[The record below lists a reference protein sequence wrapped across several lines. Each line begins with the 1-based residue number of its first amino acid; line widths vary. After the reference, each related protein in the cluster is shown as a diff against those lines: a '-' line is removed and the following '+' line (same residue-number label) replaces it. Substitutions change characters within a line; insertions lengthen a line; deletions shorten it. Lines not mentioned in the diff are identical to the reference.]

1 MGGPEVRASLL
12 SDKHFFLKKKHQQM
26 GYSRIAM
33 PPAPMSIPGLQPPGS
48 SSGLPISRDREIM
61 HGGAPSMHTTGQN
74 KRPRVEPPGHS
85 RSSSDDPTT
94 GPGGSGGAAYFSSS
108 SSSYR
113 HQQPYHAGS
122 VNHQYGSYFVNSQTS
137 PSPSFIP
144 LQQQDYSTRG
154 ATSSPAA
161 GSAATPTGG
170 GGGSGGSAGGGHYGT
185 RQQQY
190 DPSLYPPSMIRHPQ
204 QHSNGPGGGGGDMYP
219 VFQLDADGG
228 QRQAVSQAQPFG
240 IEWPIHSSSSA
251 AAAATGAG
259 AAAPSGPASSGA
271 AASVPFI
278 PTSCLKV

>member
-1 MGGPEVRASLL
+1 M
-12 SDKHFFLKKKHQQM
+12 LKILPQQL

-33 PPAPMSIPGLQPPGS
+33 PSAPMSMPGLQPPGS

-61 HGGAPSMHTTGQN
+61 HGGAPGMHATGQN

-113 HQQPYHAGS
+113 HQQPYHTGS

-161 GSAATPTGG
+161 GSAATPTAGG
-170 GGGSGGSAGGGHYGT
+170 GGAGGGGAGGGHYGA

-240 IEWPIHSSSSA
+240 IEWPIHSSNSA
-251 AAAATGAG
+251 AAAAAGAAA

-271 AASVPFI
+271 ANVSLI
-278 PTSCLKV
+278 PTSCPNSDMFA